1 MKTSFHFPR
10 LALTDNKNTHPEKDV
25 IDVSRGKQARQE
37 QDRKIEF
44 TFFCSVHPKREKLN
58 FVQTSF
64 TALSTDTGARDKS
77 LDFRPTRGVGSG
89 TGCFYDG

>member
-37 QDRKIEF
+37 QDRKKRQLF
-44 TFFCSVHPKREKLN
+44 RRSKLRLDSTFFCSVHPKREKLN

-64 TALSTDTGARDKS
+64 TALSADTE
-77 LDFRPTRGVGSG
+77 T
-89 TGCFYDG
+89 